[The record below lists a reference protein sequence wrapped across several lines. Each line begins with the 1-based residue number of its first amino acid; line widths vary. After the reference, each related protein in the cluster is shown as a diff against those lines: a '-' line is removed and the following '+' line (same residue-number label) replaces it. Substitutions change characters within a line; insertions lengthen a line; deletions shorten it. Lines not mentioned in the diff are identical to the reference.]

1 LAQNEVHSPVFVADV
16 TEDEDRSQTEPEE
29 IIIEYERADLAAFA
43 LRNNYDDFEE
53 YNSFHSKSFHK
64 FHTELIE
71 KRGYKLN
78 DKTVSFSF
86 IVKDDVDAEQNSVLN
101 AYNAGGKGSGALS
114 GPGTGTGTGAGTT
127 TTTTTTTTAA
137 GNSGGSGAGTTPSPV
152 PKWHRLPTGLECFTK
167 YKYGGNS
174 LLGLGDHWGSGFM
187 AEIDCYNDRENKQA
201 EPEHQMTGCSTIVD
215 TPYFNSDPVY
225 RSGEQIFFANKKV
238 VYPICSAYHADGQ
251 AIGISARCCRT
262 TETNYDFRVEPTPF
276 TYDWNTY
283 CFNTSCGSTS
293 LLKNGRHMGCTGWV
307 GTEDVGKWSNAF
319 IGNKNHDE
327 NGCLTTRN
335 DAEQIVS
342 TQALCGKI
350 SKLTKRPTP
359 SPTHGQPT
367 KNPIDGTNKISVV
380 CYDEEAETSE
390 YNDQF
395 GYWESTATC
404 KYGWDTVDCNSYI
417 DIAIDQ
423 CAASPM
429 IHYGNNY
436 GGYMVYYQ
444 QQTPVDGIT
453 AGINLCK
460 ARGDTE
466 YIRAQANCCKLGVEN
481 PITDYDDEL
490 EEDLD
495 DDLDEELYEEFVA
508 LGGPN
513 LGSPRGGRQ

>member
-1 LAQNEVHSPVFVADV
+1 
-16 TEDEDRSQTEPEE
+16 
-29 IIIEYERADLAAFA
+29 
-43 LRNNYDDFEE
+43 
-53 YNSFHSKSFHK
+53 
-64 FHTELIE
+64 
-71 KRGYKLN
+71 
-78 DKTVSFSF
+78 
-86 IVKDDVDAEQNSVLN
+86 
-101 AYNAGGKGSGALS
+101 
-114 GPGTGTGTGAGTT
+114 
-127 TTTTTTTTAA
+127 
-137 GNSGGSGAGTTPSPV
+137 
-152 PKWHRLPTGLECFTK
+152 
-167 YKYGGNS
+167 
-174 LLGLGDHWGSGFM
+174 
-187 AEIDCYNDRENKQA
+187 
-201 EPEHQMTGCSTIVD
+201 
-215 TPYFNSDPVY
+215 
-225 RSGEQIFFANKKV
+225 
-238 VYPICSAYHADGQ
+238 
-251 AIGISARCCRT
+251 
-262 TETNYDFRVEPTPF
+262 
-276 TYDWNTY
+276 
-283 CFNTSCGSTS
+283 
-293 LLKNGRHMGCTGWV
+293 MGCTGWV

-380 CYDEEAETSE
+380 CYDEEAKTAE

-436 GGYMVYYQ
+436 GGYMIYYQ
-444 QQTPVDGIT
+444 QQTPIDGIT
-453 AGINLCK
+453 SGINLCV

-466 YIRAQANCCKLGVEN
+466 YIRAQANCCKLGVES
-481 PITDYDDEL
+481 PITDEELEEETDDEL
-490 EEDLD
+490 E
-495 DDLDEELYEEFVA
+495 DEIHQAFVD

-513 LGSPRGGRQ
+513 MGSRRGGRS